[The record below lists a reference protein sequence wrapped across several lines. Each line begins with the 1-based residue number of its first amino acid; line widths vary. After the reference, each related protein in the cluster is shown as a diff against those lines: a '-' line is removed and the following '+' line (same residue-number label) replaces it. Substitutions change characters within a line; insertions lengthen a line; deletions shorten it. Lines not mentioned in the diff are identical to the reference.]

1 MRRALALV
9 LLLAICGAV
18 LAFGDGTR
26 PTAALAFGFALIAAA
41 LVGDLFERFH
51 LPRLTGYLAFGLACG
66 PFATNLIS
74 APMAREL
81 QIVNG
86 LAIALIAF
94 VAGLEIN
101 VARLRPKLPAFARF
115 GAVLIGT
122 MFALLFA
129 AAWAAWP
136 WLPILPDAQGP
147 LRVALAA
154 LLATLVVSFSPTVTI
169 AVLADARARGPLS
182 ELVVALVVLGDLAI
196 IVAFTLVMPLV
207 HWTLGDG
214 GTETNLM
221 ARLAWDIGGSLA
233 LGALIGGVF
242 AVFLKFVGREVTL
255 ALLALCAI
263 ASASGPA
270 FHFEPL
276 LVALAAGLVVENV
289 AAVAGDALR
298 DAVEHGALP
307 VLVVFF
313 AAAGASLQLNA
324 LATIGLIAVGV
335 AVLRYVAVRL
345 GAALGLRAS
354 GLEVQP
360 AQDAWMGLVSQAG
373 VTLGITVAVSGE
385 FTEWGP
391 RMATLVVAVVA
402 IHLVAGPILFRRALE
417 RAGEVGQ
424 AGQPTPTSV

>member
-9 LLLAICGAV
+9 LLLGIGGAV
-18 LAFGDGTR
+18 LAVGNAER
-26 PTAALAFGFALIAAA
+26 PTAALAFGLALIAAA
-41 LVGDLFERFH
+41 LVGDLFERLH
-51 LPRLTGYLAFGLACG
+51 LPRLTGYLAFGVACG
-66 PFATNLIS
+66 PFAANLIS

-101 VARLRPKLPAFARF
+101 VARLRPRLPAFVRF

-122 MFALLFA
+122 VFLLLFV
-129 AAWAAWP
+129 AAWTAWP
-136 WLPILPDAQGP
+136 WLPILPAAQGG

-154 LLATLVVSFSPTVTI
+154 LLATLVISFSPTVTI

-196 IVAFTLVMPLV
+196 IVAFTVVMPLV
-207 HWTLGDG
+207 RWAIGDG
-214 GTETNLM
+214 GTEMNLV

-233 LGALIGGVF
+233 FGALLGGVF
-242 AVFLKFVGREVTL
+242 ALFLKLVAREVTL
-255 ALLALCAI
+255 ALLGLCAV

-313 AAAGASLQLNA
+313 TAAGASLQLDA
-324 LATIGLIAVGV
+324 LASIGVIAAAVSVTRFV
-335 AVLRYVAVRL
+335 AIRI
-345 GAALGLRAS
+345 GAGLGLRAS
-354 GLEVQP
+354 GLPAQP
-360 AQDAWMGLVSQAG
+360 AGDAWMGLVSQAG
-373 VTLGITVAVSGE
+373 VTLGMTVAVAAA
-385 FTEWGP
+385 FADWGA
-391 RMATLVVAVVA
+391 RVQTLMVALIA
-402 IHLVAGPILFRRALE
+402 IHETVGPVLFRRALA
-417 RAGEVGQ
+417 RADEIGRASQRE
-424 AGQPTPTSV
+424 S

>member
-18 LAFGDGTR
+18 LAFGGGAR

-41 LVGDLFERFH
+41 LVGDLFERLH
-51 LPRLTGYLAFGLACG
+51 LPRLTGYLAFGVACG

-101 VARLRPKLPAFARF
+101 VARLRPRLPAFARF

-122 MFALLFA
+122 MFVLLFA

-154 LLATLVVSFSPTVTI
+154 LLAI
-169 AVLADARARGPLS
+169 ARRQLLADGDHRGARRRPARGPLS

-207 HWTLGDG
+207 RWTLGDG
-214 GTETNLM
+214 GTETNLV

-233 LGALIGGVF
+233 FGALLGGVF
-242 AVFLKFVGREVTL
+242 ALFLRFVAREVTL

-313 AAAGASLQLNA
+313 TAAGASLQLDA
-324 LATIGLIAVGV
+324 LETIGLLAV
-335 AVLRYVAVRL
+335 AVAALRYVAIRL

-354 GLEVQP
+354 GLEPRP

-373 VTLGITVAVSGE
+373 VTLGITVTVSGA
-385 FTEWGP
+385 FAEWGP

-402 IHLVAGPILFRRALE
+402 IHLVAGPILFRRALA
-417 RAGEVGQ
+417 RAGEIGR
-424 AGQPTPTSV
+424 AG